1 MKTSGAA
8 AARPILGK
16 VAHEHSEFYH
26 LLVDRVQDYAI
37 FALDPQGYI
46 LSWNAGAERLKG
58 YTPDEAKGK
67 HFSIFYLPEALEAG
81 TPARELET
89 AISTGRS
96 EDEGWRVRKDGS
108 TFWANVLITAL
119 IDDEGKLLGFAKV
132 TRDLTERRAAEE
144 AVRNSE
150 ERIRLLID
158 SITDHAVFMLDPAG
172 HITTWNTGAQR
183 IKGYTSAEIVGRHF
197 SSFYTAQ
204 DQADGKPAR
213 ALATA
218 ESTGRWEEEGWRV
231 RKEGSL
237 FWANVV
243 IFPMRG
249 AGGEIAGFAKVT
261 RDLTERRAAHERAL
275 DDARH
280 IAAQDAARIAAEQR
294 AEEMHQMAQRLH
306 AQAAELARRSEEA
319 ETANRA
325 KSEFLAAMSHELR
338 TPLNAIGGYAQL
350 LQLGIGGPVSAEQR
364 EQLER
369 IQRSQHH
376 LLGIINDILNFSRV
390 EAGQVTYEL
399 ALFEASEVIEAVA
412 PMVALQAQAKRIR
425 LKVAECSESIVA
437 MADRAK
443 VEQVLLNLLSN
454 AVKFTPEDGEI
465 EIDCGMTE
473 DHMWISV
480 TDTGIGIPAE
490 QMETIFAPFVQVGRS
505 LANPKEGAGL
515 GLAISRNL
523 TRAMHGDLKVES
535 VQGAGSTFTLHLPRA
550 RQALDR
556 SARTGGS

>member
-1 MKTSGAA
+1 MKTSGGA
-8 AARPILGK
+8 AARSILGQD
-16 VAHEHSEFYH
+16 AHQQGELQQ

-37 FALDPQGYI
+37 FALDPQGFI
-46 LSWNAGAERLKG
+46 LTWNAGAERLKG
-58 YTPDEAKGK
+58 YTSDEARGK
-67 HFSIFYLPEALEAG
+67 HFSMFYLPEALEAG

-96 EDEGWRVRKDGS
+96 EEEGWRVRKDGS
-108 TFWANVLITAL
+108 TFWASVLITPL
-119 IDDEGKLLGFAKV
+119 IDEQGKLLGFAKV
-132 TRDLTERRAAEE
+132 TRDLTERRAADE
-144 AVRNSE
+144 AVRHSE

-158 SITDHAVFMLDPAG
+158 SVTDHAIFMLDRTG

-183 IKGYTSAEIVGRHF
+183 IKGYTAEEIVGRHF

-231 RKEGSL
+231 RKDGSL

-243 IFPMRG
+243 ISPIRG
-249 AGGEIAGFAKVT
+249 EDGEIAGFAKVT
-261 RDLTERRAAHERAL
+261 RDLTERRAAQERAL
-275 DDARH
+275 DDARY
-280 IAAQDAARIAAEQR
+280 IAAHDAARTAAEQR
-294 AEEMHQMAQRLH
+294 AEEMRQMAQRLH

-338 TPLNAIGGYAQL
+338 TPLNAIGGYTQL
-350 LQLGIGGPVSAEQR
+350 LQLGIGGSVSAEQR
-364 EQLER
+364 EHLDR
-369 IQRSQHH
+369 IQRSQRH

-390 EAGQVTYEL
+390 EAGQVAYEL
-399 ALFEASEVIEAVA
+399 GPVEANEVIETVA
-412 PMVALQAQAKRIR
+412 PMVALQAQAKRIN
-425 LKVAECSESIVA
+425 LKVAECSESLVA
-437 MADRAK
+437 TADRAK

-465 EIDCGMTE
+465 VIDCGMTE
-473 DHMWISV
+473 DHIWISV

-490 QMETIFAPFVQVGRS
+490 QLETIFAPFVQVGRS
-505 LANPKEGAGL
+505 LANPKEGTGL

-535 VQGAGSTFTLHLPRA
+535 REGTGSTFTLQLPRA
-550 RQALDR
+550 R
-556 SARTGGS
+556 

>member
-8 AARPILGK
+8 AARSILGK
-16 VAHEHSEFYH
+16 VPHEQSEFYH

-58 YTPDEAKGK
+58 YTPDEARGK
-67 HFSIFYLPEALEAG
+67 HFSMFYLPEALAAG
-81 TPARELET
+81 TPERELET

-96 EDEGWRVRKDGS
+96 EDEGWRVRKDGT

-119 IDDEGKLLGFAKV
+119 IDDQGKLLGFAKV

-144 AVRNSE
+144 AVRHSE

-158 SITDHAVFMLDPAG
+158 SITDHAIFMLDPSG

-183 IKGYTSAEIVGRHF
+183 IKGYTTEEIVGRHF
-197 SSFYTAQ
+197 SSFYTPQ

-218 ESTGRWEEEGWRV
+218 ESAGRWEEEGWRV
-231 RKEGSL
+231 RKDGSL

-243 IFPMRG
+243 ISPIRG
-249 AGGEIAGFAKVT
+249 AGGEIVGFAKVT

-275 DDARH
+275 DDARY
-280 IAAQDAARIAAEQR
+280 IAAQNAARTAAEQR

-319 ETANRA
+319 ESANRA

-350 LQLGIGGPVSAEQR
+350 LQLGIGGPVSPEQR
-364 EQLER
+364 EHLER
-369 IQRSQHH
+369 IQRSQRH

-390 EAGQVTYEL
+390 EAGQVAYEL
-399 ALFEASEVIEAVA
+399 GPVEANEVIEAVA
-412 PMVALQAQAKRIR
+412 PMVALQAQEKRIR
-425 LKVAECSESIVA
+425 LKVVECSESLVA
-437 MADRAK
+437 TADRAK

-465 EIDCGMTE
+465 EIDCGMME
-473 DHMWISV
+473 NHIWISV
-480 TDTGIGIPAE
+480 TDTGIGIPEE
-490 QMETIFAPFVQVGRS
+490 QLETIFAPFVQVGRS

-523 TRAMHGDLKVES
+523 TRAMHGDLRVES
-535 VQGAGSTFTLHLPRA
+535 LEGAGSTFTLQLPRA
-550 RQALDR
+550 R
-556 SARTGGS
+556 

>member
-8 AARPILGK
+8 AARSALDK
-16 VAHEHSEFYH
+16 AAHPHGELHH

-58 YTPDEAKGK
+58 YTSDEARGK
-67 HFSIFYLPEALEAG
+67 HFSMFYLPEALEAG
-81 TPARELET
+81 IPERELDT

-108 TFWANVLITAL
+108 TFWASVLITAL
-119 IDDEGKLLGFAKV
+119 VDDQGTHVGFAKV

-144 AVRNSE
+144 AVRDSE

-158 SITDHAVFMLDPAG
+158 SITDHAIFMLDQTG

-183 IKGYTSAEIVGRHF
+183 IKGYTAEEIVGKHF
-197 SSFYTAQ
+197 SSFYTPE
-204 DQADGKPAR
+204 DQANGKPAR

-218 ESTGRWEEEGWRV
+218 ESVGRWEEEGWRV
-231 RKEGSL
+231 RKDGSL

-243 IFPMRG
+243 ISPIRG
-249 AGGEIAGFAKVT
+249 ANGKIAGFAKVT

-275 DDARH
+275 DDARY
-280 IAAQDAARIAAEQR
+280 IATQNAARAAAEQR
-294 AEEMHQMAQRLH
+294 ALEMHQMAERLH
-306 AQAAELARRSEEA
+306 TQAAELARRSEEA
-319 ETANRA
+319 EKANRA

-350 LQLGIGGPVSAEQR
+350 LELGIGGTVSAEQR
-364 EQLER
+364 EHLER
-369 IQRSQHH
+369 IQRSQRH

-390 EAGQVTYEL
+390 EAGQVAYEL
-399 ALFEASEVIEAVA
+399 GPVEASEVIESVA
-412 PMVALQAQAKRIR
+412 PMVALQAEAKRIK
-425 LKVAECSESIVA
+425 LKVAECSESLVA
-437 MADRAK
+437 TADQAK

-454 AVKFTPEDGEI
+454 AVKFTPQEGEI
-465 EIDCGMTE
+465 EIDCGATG
-473 DHMWISV
+473 DRIWISV
-480 TDTGIGIPAE
+480 TDTGIGIPAD
-490 QMETIFAPFVQVGRS
+490 QLETIFAPFVQVGRS

-535 VQGAGSTFTLHLPRA
+535 SEGSGSTFTLELPRA
-550 RQALDR
+550 R
-556 SARTGGS
+556 

>member
-8 AARPILGK
+8 AARSILGK
-16 VAHEHSEFYH
+16 VPHEQSEFFQ

-37 FALDPQGYI
+37 FALDAQGYI

-58 YTPDEAKGK
+58 YTPDEARGK
-67 HFSIFYLPEALEAG
+67 HFSMFYLPEALEAG
-81 TPARELET
+81 VPARELET

-96 EDEGWRVRKDGS
+96 EEEGWRVRKDGS
-108 TFWANVLITAL
+108 TFWASVLITAL
-119 IDDEGKLLGFAKV
+119 IDDQGKLLGFAKV

-144 AVRNSE
+144 AVRHSE
-150 ERIRLLID
+150 ERTRLLID
-158 SITDHAVFMLDPAG
+158 SITDHAIFMLDPAG
-172 HITTWNTGAQR
+172 YITTWNTGAQR
-183 IKGYTSAEIVGRHF
+183 IKGYTAEEIVGKHF
-197 SSFYTAQ
+197 SSFYTPQ

-218 ESTGRWEEEGWRV
+218 ESVGRWEEEGWRV
-231 RKEGSL
+231 RKDGSL

-243 IFPMRG
+243 ISPMRG
-249 AGGEIAGFAKVT
+249 VGGEIAGFAKVT

-275 DDARH
+275 DDARY
-280 IAAQDAARIAAEQR
+280 IAAQNAARTAAEQR
-294 AEEMHQMAQRLH
+294 AEEMHLMAQRLH

-338 TPLNAIGGYAQL
+338 TPLNAIGGYTQL
-350 LQLGIGGPVSAEQR
+350 LQLGIGGSVSAEQR
-364 EQLER
+364 EHLER
-369 IQRSQHH
+369 IQRSQRH

-390 EAGQVTYEL
+390 EAGQIAYEL
-399 ALFEASEVIEAVA
+399 GPVEANEVIKSVA
-412 PMVALQAQAKRIR
+412 PMVELQAQAKGIK
-425 LKVAECSESIVA
+425 LKVGECSESLVA
-437 MADRAK
+437 TADRAK

-454 AVKFTPEDGEI
+454 AVKFTPEDGVI
-465 EIDCGMTE
+465 ELDCGMTE
-473 DHMWISV
+473 DHVWISV

-490 QMETIFAPFVQVGRS
+490 QLETIFAPFVQVGRS

-523 TRAMHGDLKVES
+523 TRAMNGDLKVES
-535 VQGAGSTFTLHLPRA
+535 VEGSGSTFTLQLPRA
-550 RQALDR
+550 R
-556 SARTGGS
+556 